1 MINQDDLLKM
11 WEKDV
16 DTLRADDLTRSA
28 LEMPKLHSKYLTL
41 YMNTKA
47 EKIMRENRVKTL
59 SQELDDY
66 YSGKSTADVY
76 KERPQPKTFKTK
88 AALEKAIAAD
98 ERMIKLHNQLEI
110 VDIIIE
116 GLKEIMKEINQMHFT
131 VTNLVNIEKIRN
143 GIV

>member
-1 MINQDDLLKM
+1 
-11 WEKDV
+11 
-16 DTLRADDLTRSA
+16 
-28 LEMPKLHSKYLTL
+28 
-41 YMNTKA
+41 MNTKA

-76 KERPQPKTFKTK
+76 KERPQPKTLKTK